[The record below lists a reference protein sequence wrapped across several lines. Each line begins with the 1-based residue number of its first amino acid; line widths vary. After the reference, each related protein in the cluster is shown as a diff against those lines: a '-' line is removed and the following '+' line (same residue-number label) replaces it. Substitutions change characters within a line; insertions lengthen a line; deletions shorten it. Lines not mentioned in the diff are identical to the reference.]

1 MFLLLSGQPK
11 PQSCWQIKL
20 TITFPYTFIGTFKII
35 IYLHCLFF
43 QLLRLC
49 KKLSQDMWFK
59 TIATYSLFM
68 NLQLGQMLARRAP
81 LNSTLVS
88 AVMLRLFKS
97 LLTLMSGWQWVSRW
111 DNEHEQLDMVSLGG
125 LSLLTARG
133 LGSKTKHLETQRTE
147 EKRGEREALP
157 SVQFSSVTQSCLT
170 HMPSL
175 RSHTASLLAH
185 STFCSLEWD
194 LMWEI

>member
-1 MFLLLSGQPK
+1 MGDQQISPSSAFCSQQIRWSPTTWGGQSTDSNVKLIQKYPHRHTHK
-11 PQSCWQIKL
+11 QWLTWAPMVQSCWHIKL

-35 IYLHCLFF
+35 IYLHCLLF

-111 DNEHEQLDMVSLGG
+111 DNEHELIGYGFFGWPKPPYS
-125 LSLLTARG
+125 TWARF
-133 LGSKTKHLETQRTE
+133 Q
-147 EKRGEREALP
+147 
-157 SVQFSSVTQSCLT
+157 
-170 HMPSL
+170 
-175 RSHTASLLAH
+175 
-185 STFCSLEWD
+185 D
-194 LMWEI
+194 

>member
-1 MFLLLSGQPK
+1 MFCLLSGHPRS
-11 PQSCWQIKL
+11 QSCWHIKL
-20 TITFPYTFIGTFKII
+20 TITFPYIFIGTFKIM
-35 IYLHCLFF
+35 IYLHCLLL
-43 QLLRLC
+43 QLLKLC
-49 KKLSQDMWFK
+49 KKLSQDTWFK
-59 TIATYSLFM
+59 TIATYTLFM
-68 NLQLGQMLARRAP
+68 NLQFGQMLARRAL

-147 EKRGEREALP
+147 RKREARGRLYL
-157 SVQFSSVTQSCLT
+157 QFSSVQPLSRVWLICL
-170 HMPSL
+170 
-175 RSHTASLLAH
+175 ASEVIQHL
-185 STFCSLEWD
+185 F
-194 LMWEI
+194 